1 MEGQKKYYLNV
12 SSYKYKREYMKLYQ
26 PNIDKILNTYSNNN
40 RDIIIESENLPDIFN
55 AHVIQL

>member
-1 MEGQKKYYLNV
+1 MQGRKKYYLNV

-40 RDIIIESENLPDIFN
+40 RDIII
-55 AHVIQL
+55 